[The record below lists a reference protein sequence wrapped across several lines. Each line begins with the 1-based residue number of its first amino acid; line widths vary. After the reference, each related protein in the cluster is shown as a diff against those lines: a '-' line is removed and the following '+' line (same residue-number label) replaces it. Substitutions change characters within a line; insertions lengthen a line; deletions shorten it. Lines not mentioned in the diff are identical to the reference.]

1 MTVAHHVD
9 RDREIL
15 FGRGALDAGAGL
27 IGDAFVLLSTPRR
40 IGQAPGLSGRA
51 AAVLDV
57 PPGPVDEVAAA
68 LLDQAT
74 GAQLVAVGGG
84 RVIDV
89 AKAIAAARPP
99 RTVVA
104 IPTTLSG
111 AEMTGV
117 HRHARGVTPDAP
129 RVRAAVVLND
139 PALSASAAVPALAAS
154 CANALGHALVAIA
167 AAERSPIA
175 AAVAADAARRLAA
188 AWAEPQAPDRDE
200 LALGALLCGWAV
212 DHTGLGLHHVITQ
225 SLVRATGIA
234 HATANAALLPATAA
248 AIGRRGRDVRDLA
261 ALAAALRDRSGLAAI
276 PAAYAGAEQLE
287 RAVTLAA
294 GRPELDRIPPR
305 PDADELRRIYR
316 DAALGD

>member
-1 MTVAHHVD
+1 MTVARHTD
-9 RDREIL
+9 RDREIV
-15 FGRGALDAGAGL
+15 FGRGALDAGAHL
-27 IGDAFVLLSTPRR
+27 IGEGFVLLSTPRR
-40 IGQAPGLSGRA
+40 LDQAPGLADRA
-51 AAVLDV
+51 AVVIDV
-57 PPGPVDEVAAA
+57 PAGPVDEVAAA
-68 LLDQAT
+68 LLDRAA
-74 GAQLVAVGGG
+74 GARLVAVGGG

-117 HRHARGVTPDAP
+117 HRHARGTPPDAP

-167 AAERSPIA
+167 AAQRSPIA

-188 AWAEPQAPDRDE
+188 AWAKPPEPDRDE

-212 DHTGLGLHHVITQ
+212 DHTGLGLHHVMTQ

-248 AIGRRGRDVRDLA
+248 AVGRRGTDVGALA
-261 ALAAALRDRSGLAAI
+261 ALAVALRTRSGLTGI
-276 PAAYAGAEQLE
+276 PAAYAAREQLD
-287 RAVTLAA
+287 RAVALAA
-294 GRPELDRIPPR
+294 DRPELDRIPPR
-305 PDADELRRIYR
+305 PDAHELRRIYR
-316 DAALGD
+316 DALSG